1 MLDDKL
7 GWNLKVRVWV
17 ERRGRRILGPGRAEL
32 LAHIDHRGSIT
43 AAAKLMKM
51 SYRRA
56 WSLVRDINEAAGEPL
71 VDVTTGGPGGGGAT
85 LTARGKEAVALY
97 RRIVARLAAAAA
109 ETTAFQRGK

>member
-1 MLDDKL
+1 MHGNKL
-7 GWNLKVRVWV
+7 GWNLKVRVWI

-32 LAHIDHRGSIT
+32 LGHIDRHGSIT

-51 SYRRA
+51 SYKRA

-71 VDVTTGGPGGGGAT
+71 VDVTTGGPGGGGAA

-97 RRIVARLAAAAA
+97 RRISEQISRVAAD
-109 ETTAFQRGK
+109 TAIPPVRK